1 MTRMKQLCNNDPAV
15 AIEHLIDGLVNHEEI
30 VDFTLDFDSSSNWTN
45 GVCAGGAATVTLI
58 KILDMSFAPIE
69 LNDDIISRAELM
81 RTDRRDLLDF
91 EEAIE
96 IFRRGRLFAIE
107 RYFGLKPTTTN
118 CPWYLQ
124 NQNWKTELPEVI
136 KFWEQLT
143 GRRYNMENIALERR
157 WEKAAVAANR
167 TTTYAL

>member
-1 MTRMKQLCNNDPAV
+1 MPTIRQLCDNDPAV
-15 AIEHLIDGLVNHEEI
+15 AIEHMIDGLVNHGEI
-30 VDFTLDFDSSSNWTN
+30 VDFELDFDSSSNWMN
-45 GVCAGGAATVTLI
+45 GICSGGAATVTLI

-69 LNDDIISRAELM
+69 LSDESARAGLM
-81 RTDRRDLLDF
+81 QTDRRDLLDF

-96 IFRRGRLFAIE
+96 MFRRGRLFAIE
-107 RYFGLKPTTTN
+107 GYFGLTPTTTN
-118 CPWYLQ
+118 CPWNLQ
-124 NQNWKTELPEVI
+124 NNNWKTELPEVI

-143 GRRYNMENIALERR
+143 GRRYNMTNVPLERR